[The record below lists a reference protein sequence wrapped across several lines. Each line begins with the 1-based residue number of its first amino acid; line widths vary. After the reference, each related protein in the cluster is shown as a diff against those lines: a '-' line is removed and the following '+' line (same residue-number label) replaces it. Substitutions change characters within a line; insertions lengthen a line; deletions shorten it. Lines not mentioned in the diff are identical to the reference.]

1 MANAVRRIGV
11 FTSGGDA
18 PGMNAVI
25 RSVVRTSLHMGIE
38 CIGIRRG
45 YNGLATVTLFLWI
58 LRASAA

>member
-18 PGMNAVI
+18 PGMNAAI

-45 YNGLATVTLFLWI
+45 YNGLVNSELITHDF
-58 LRASAA
+58 